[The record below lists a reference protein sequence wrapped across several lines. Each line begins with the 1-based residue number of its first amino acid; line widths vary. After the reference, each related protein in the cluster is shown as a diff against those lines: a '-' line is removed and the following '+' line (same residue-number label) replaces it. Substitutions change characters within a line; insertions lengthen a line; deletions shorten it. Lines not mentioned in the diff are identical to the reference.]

1 MRPRSPPPTSSAPLK
16 DRELYSIDDAR
27 FLLGGIARMTLYDL
41 LNSGELSSV
50 VIGRRRFVPAAAITA
65 FIGASSTTVAP
76 SERRAS
82 GRHRAV
88 QMPLQ
93 LEPLPTRGRRRV
105 ADPR

>member
-1 MRPRSPPPTSSAPLK
+1 MDS
-16 DRELYSIDDAR
+16 RELYSIEDAR
-27 FLLGGIARMTLYDL
+27 FMLGGIARATIYDL

-82 GRHRAV
+82 GRHRAI
-88 QMPLQ
+88 QMPLR
-93 LEPLPTRGRRRV
+93 LEPPPTRGRRRL
-105 ADPR
+105 AAPR